1 MFVYLR
7 GPRPTLGKE
16 EIKGKLA
23 QAKIFIV
30 PPWAAAASEIRNRN
44 QDSQTLVDELMA
56 KTKIFFFLAALMI
69 AEAWDVSLCT
79 LSFELEFNGRLKL
92 GVMTSVG
99 QVAN

>member
-1 MFVYLR
+1 M
-7 GPRPTLGKE
+7 
-16 EIKGKLA
+16 
-23 QAKIFIV
+23 V
-30 PPWAAAASEIRNRN
+30 PPARC

-56 KTKIFFFLAALMI
+56 KTNIFFFLAALMI

>member
-1 MFVYLR
+1 MSLVPQCSTSIWVAR
-7 GPRPTLGKE
+7 DAVSQERRPDATGCLSARH
-16 EIKGKLA
+16 LHC
-23 QAKIFIV
+23 
-30 PPWAAAASEIRNRN
+30 

>member
-1 MFVYLR
+1 MLETGSISR
-7 GPRPTLGKE
+7 GGFNFGARFQGE
-16 EIKGKLA
+16 GSI
-23 QAKIFIV
+23 
-30 PPWAAAASEIRNRN
+30 S